1 MPLKISFLI
10 FPDQEFDIRYHPIFC
25 FPDEL
30 YFRLKNRTAMLQN
43 NLMYSLEN
51 LIVQNRVSGFSMYVL
66 MLLVLSGT
74 LISLPFIQV
83 EVSAQARGILR
94 PGNDPAPILSLVSG
108 SISQVNMRNNQAV
121 HRGDTLLRMDD
132 RRTEEELA
140 HQISLRKV
148 NQAILQDLQEILS
161 RSEQPFLTQATIR
174 QDFDS
179 FLAQKK
185 EAHMHI
191 QTAKIMWLRQQK
203 LFANRVIPPV
213 EYEQAEHD
221 YQMALASW
229 RMTEAKQYAHW
240 QRQFKEASDLQQG
253 YDLAI
258 HKLSLEKMQY
268 VIRAPIDGTL
278 MNVKGFEANSFL
290 PSAGML
296 AEISPDE
303 GLLAECQ
310 VGSKDIGLLG
320 LGQSV
325 RMQLDAFPY
334 HQWGFIRGQVIEI
347 DRNPLLQQG
356 AVLFKV
362 RCRLLEKNLC
372 LKNGQ
377 GVSVTKGMTFNA
389 RFFLAKRSLAQLIL
403 DRTDTYFNPHVGP
416 LTNESH

>member
-1 MPLKISFLI
+1 LPLKISFLI
-10 FPDQEFDIRYHPIFC
+10 FPDQKFDNRYHPIFC
-25 FPDEL
+25 FLDEL

-43 NLMYSLEN
+43 NLRYSLEN
-51 LIVQNRVSGFSMYVL
+51 LIIKNRVSGFSMYVL
-66 MLLVLSGT
+66 ILFMLIGT

-140 HQISLRKV
+140 HQIFLRKV
-148 NQAILQDLQEILS
+148 NQAVLHDLHEILGQ
-161 RSEQPFLTQATIR
+161 SEQPMLTQATIR
-174 QDFDS
+174 QEFDS

-185 EAHMHI
+185 EAQMHI
-191 QTAKIMWLRQQK
+191 QMAKIMWLRQQK
-203 LFANRVIPPV
+203 LFADRVIPPV

-229 RMTEAKQYAHW
+229 RITEAKQYAHW
-240 QRQFKEASDLQQG
+240 QRQFKESSDLQQS

-258 HKLSLEKMQY
+258 HKLRQEKMQY

-290 PSAGML
+290 PSAGIL
-296 AEISPDE
+296 AEISPNE
-303 GLLAECQ
+303 GILAECQ
-310 VGSKDIGLLG
+310 VGPKDIGLLR
-320 LGQSV
+320 LGQML
-325 RMQLDAFPY
+325 RLQFDAFPF
-334 HQWGFIRGQVIEI
+334 HQWGFIHGQVIEI
-347 DRNPLLQQG
+347 ERNPQLQHG
-356 AVLFKV
+356 AVLFRV
-362 RCRLLEKNLC
+362 RCRLLKKNLR

-377 GVSVTKGMTFNA
+377 HVSVKHGMTFNK
-389 RFFLAKRSLAQLIL
+389 FWFPS
-403 DRTDTYFNPHVGP
+403 
-416 LTNESH
+416 TNT